1 MLKFKAYIAERRKMN
16 SNPIFNELAHNDIK
30 KNPARVN
37 LFLSKIKDGEEFLT
51 AKNGMVT
58 IDKSE
63 YDEFV
68 IGFKKGGFSKL
79 VQTNKGKIQYPK
91 GFLKSGEFGGKGKG
105 AGTRAEDAALISVQK
120 ELQKV
125 LKIEEQPFIKLKIGS
140 RTVECAAI
148 VTTDGSGGRAPKSD
162 FTVKDT
168 QGNDVAHISHKDGT
182 RAKDFQQYGGVTDIP
197 DNEEIKNF
205 VQAVIDKHPNGL
217 SSGVTYYRRIKSKE
231 IIMKAIYG
239 TNYALKGV
247 DKNNVDEFHQGVMT
261 FKKVRGNIY
270 EIQSSHKGKK
280 GDLPTEG
287 SGYEA
292 VLHAR
297 YQGPNGKYGN
307 LVLNHSRLVIF
318 PKGSI
323 PGTSKEI

>member
-1 MLKFKAYIAERRKMN
+1 MLKFKAFLSEKRNM
-16 SNPIFNELAHNDIK
+16 SNTEFNPLQHSDIK
-30 KNPARVN
+30 KNTARVA
-37 LFLSKIKDGEEFLT
+37 LFLSKIKDNEEFLT
-51 AKNGMVT
+51 VRNGLVKISKT
-58 IDKSE
+58 E
-63 YDEFV
+63 YDDFV
-68 IGFKKGGFSKL
+68 QGFKTNGFSKL
-79 VQTNKGKIQYPK
+79 VKTNKGNIQYPG

-105 AGTRAEDAALISVQK
+105 SGTRAEDAALKNVQK
-120 ELQKV
+120 ELMKV
-125 LKIEEQPFIKLKIGS
+125 LAVEKQPFIKLKIGS

-148 VTTDGSGGRAPKSD
+148 ETTDGTGGRAPKSD

-197 DNEEIKNF
+197 DNDEIKKF
-205 VQAVIDKHPNGL
+205 VEDVIAKHPDGL
-217 SSGVTYYRRIKSKE
+217 SSGVTYYRPIKSTE
-231 IIMKAIYG
+231 IIMKAIFG
-239 TNYALKGV
+239 INYKMRKV
-247 DKNNVDEFHQGVMT
+247 DKNNVDEFHQGNMT
-261 FKKVRGNIY
+261 FKKVRGSIY
-270 EIQSSHKGKK
+270 EIESSHKGKK
-280 GDLPTEG
+280 GDLPVNG